1 MCGVNAP
8 GTSKSEGEQSADV
21 SVGGGCGGHDHAKQK
36 ATEPHEGCGCQS
48 TPLPS
53 PPPPAQES
61 HSCGGGCR
69 GIRPYRRVHAFL
81 GVLLIGFLF
90 MHLGVA
96 SLGWVPERYDAAA
109 SWLRHLSDRMP
120 LLEIG
125 LLLVVAV
132 QILVGIRLLS
142 RSGLRYKSAR
152 CKDDGEFRYF
162 LQRWSALLL
171 LLFLV
176 LHVASFKFWPTQPS
190 FAAASARF
198 TLGGNPLLIAFYVL
212 VMASLAFHAGNG
224 IWTGGALQ
232 GIRGR
237 HPRLW
242 LGLACTAGII
252 IALLGFTAVGAFAR
266 SLLTF

>member
-1 MCGVNAP
+1 MTPDPTDFPSHHC
-8 GTSKSEGEQSADV
+8 
-21 SVGGGCGGHDHAKQK
+21 GCGGHDHAKQK
-36 ATEPHEGCGCQS
+36 ATEPDAGCGCHPEPS
-48 TPLPS
+48 TN
-53 PPPPAQES
+53 PPAPAQES

-69 GIRPYRRVHAFL
+69 GIRPYRRMHAFL
-81 GVLLIGFLF
+81 GVLLIAFLF

-96 SLGWVPERYDAAA
+96 SLGWVPARYDAAA
-109 SWLRHLSDRMP
+109 SWLRHLSDRVP

-125 LLLVVAV
+125 LLLVIVV
-132 QILVGIRLLS
+132 QILVGIRLLI

-152 CKDDGEFRYF
+152 CKDDGELRYF

-171 LLFLV
+171 LLFLI

-212 VMASLAFHAGNG
+212 VMAALAFHAGNG

-232 GIRGR
+232 GVRGR

-242 LGLACTAGII
+242 LGLACTAGIVV
-252 IALLGFTAVGAFAR
+252 ALLGFIALWAFAR
-266 SLLTF
+266 ISIPT